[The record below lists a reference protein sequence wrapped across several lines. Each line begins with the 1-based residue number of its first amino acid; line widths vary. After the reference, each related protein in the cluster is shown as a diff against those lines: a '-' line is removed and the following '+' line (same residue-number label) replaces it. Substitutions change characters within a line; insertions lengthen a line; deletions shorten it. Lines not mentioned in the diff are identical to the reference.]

1 MKSLGGPPM
10 KTRFQILLADDEPLF
25 GQTTQQF
32 LELHDLDV
40 TFVENA
46 SLALQA
52 MDNKPFDLVIA
63 DLDMPGNRN
72 LEFLNKVRA
81 NYPMIP
87 FVLVTGRPTLP
98 SAIECIRLGVHDYF
112 LKPLELDDLL
122 HSIRRALPRNH
133 LRSSGDQEF
142 SELLGNSDAMQRTK
156 ELALRVAKSNATVLI
171 RGESGTGKELLARG
185 IHDHSQRAH
194 GPFVTV
200 DCASIPESLLESTL
214 FGHNRGAFT
223 GAVADHIGL
232 VSAAEGGSL
241 FLDEIGELPLSMQAK
256 LLRVLQFGTFVPV
269 GSIQEKK
276 VDVRILA
283 ATNRDLSFEV
293 ERSHFRLDLYY
304 RLSVL
309 EIRLPPLRERQQD
322 VMMLAQHFLNLIAK
336 RDGTAVRFMSESA
349 NALLC
354 QHSWPGNVRELQST
368 MERCACLT
376 NNAEIAA
383 EVVQNSLLRS
393 DSPTNHGAVGNESMA
408 TTHTMHDYVA
418 ANEKLYIETLLKR
431 HKGNISRAA
440 RDAKMSRQG
449 MHKAIARLGITSAEF
464 RTP

>member
-1 MKSLGGPPM
+1 M

-25 GQTTQQF
+25 GQTTKQF
-32 LELHDLDV
+32 LELHELDV

-52 MDNKPFDLVIA
+52 MASKHFDLVIA

-72 LEFLNKVRA
+72 LEFLNTGRTS
-81 NYPMIP
+81 YPSVP

-122 HSIRRALPRNH
+122 HSIHRALPSNN
-133 LRSSGDQEF
+133 LRVSAEHEF
-142 SELLGNSDAMQRTK
+142 SELLGDSDAMKGTK
-156 ELALRVAKSNATVLI
+156 DLALRVAKSNATVLI

-185 IHDHSQRAH
+185 IHDHSQRAN
-194 GPFVTV
+194 GPFITV

-214 FGHNRGAFT
+214 FGHSRGAFT

-232 VSAAEGGSL
+232 VAAAEGGSL

-309 EIRLPPLRERQQD
+309 EIKLPPLRERQQD
-322 VMMLAQHFLNLIAK
+322 VIKLAQHFLTLIAK
-336 RDGTAVRFMSESA
+336 RDGTERRFMSAAA

-376 NNAEIAA
+376 NSSEITAD
-383 EVVQNSLLRS
+383 VLQNSLLRGE
-393 DSPTNHGAVGNESMA
+393 SPANHVPLDQVSAA
-408 TTHTMHDYVA
+408 TTHTMQDYVA
-418 ANEKLYIETLLKR
+418 ANEKMYIETLLKR

-449 MHKAIARLGITSAEF
+449 MHKAITRLGITSAEF